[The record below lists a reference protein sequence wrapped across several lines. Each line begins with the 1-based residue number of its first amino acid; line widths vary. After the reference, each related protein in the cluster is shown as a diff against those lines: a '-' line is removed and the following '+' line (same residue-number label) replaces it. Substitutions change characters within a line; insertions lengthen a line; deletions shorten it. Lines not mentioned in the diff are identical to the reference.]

1 MLKFKGCLHLVL
13 RMQGPRVKGRILTC
27 PVLPEDHNMYT
38 DRIVHV
44 ATEAKEENSN
54 AVVGELQNGLQTD
67 PVMNVVAELKG
78 DTDEEHM
85 SGDCPTPTDL
95 LISLNEVGD
104 DSALTPHAPFANL
117 DWDLGD
123 EVGTGG
129 VDMMALEEASMKEV
143 RKRKRLPSKYIC
155 SPFIAPAAK
164 RPKVGG
170 TISRALLQQSD
181 EECQSFKAWVEEDD
195 EVEPCVIEI
204 VIPSSYPTNRVFFR
218 ELIDETGW
226 LSSQVSQYM
235 DYFILQYLR

>member
-1 MLKFKGCLHLVL
+1 
-13 RMQGPRVKGRILTC
+13 
-27 PVLPEDHNMYT
+27 MYT

-44 ATEAKEENSN
+44 ATEAEEEKSN
-54 AVVGELQNGLQTD
+54 AVVGQLQRGLQTD
-67 PVMNVVAELKG
+67 PVMNVVAE
-78 DTDEEHM
+78 
-85 SGDCPTPTDL
+85 
-95 LISLNEVGD
+95 VGD
-104 DSALTPHAPFANL
+104 DFALTPHAPLANL

-123 EVGTGG
+123 EVATGG

-170 TISRALLQQSD
+170 TITRAQLQQSD

-204 VIPSSYPTNRVFFR
+204 AIPSSYPTNRAFFR

-226 LSSQVSQYM
+226 LSSQ
-235 DYFILQYLR
+235 